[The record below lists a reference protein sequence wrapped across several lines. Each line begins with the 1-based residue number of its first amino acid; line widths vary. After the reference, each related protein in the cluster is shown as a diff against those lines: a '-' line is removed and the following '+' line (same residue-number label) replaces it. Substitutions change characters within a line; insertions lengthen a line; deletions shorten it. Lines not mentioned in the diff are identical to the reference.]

1 MRFRIVLVMVVLVI
15 GVYVFDNWFWGI
27 IEWKLYYIFGILI
40 IIWEIILLI
49 DYDLFYRGYV
59 LYKCD
64 DIVC

>member
-27 IEWKLYYIFGILI
+27 IKWKLYYIFGT
-40 IIWEIILLI
+40 EIILLI